1 MTFEETAALSRVRA
15 GDPDAFEAI
24 VRIHA
29 RGIRRVAARIVG
41 GGGDAADDVVQ
52 ETFLR
57 AFRALDR
64 FDDRLE
70 LAPWLHRIA
79 ANAAIDAARR
89 RGRELSLTPDEDG
102 FSPIPEPESTE
113 PSPARRAVSAEVGRA
128 TRAALAELSPS
139 ERAAF
144 ILRHYEGQ
152 SIPEISKALGK
163 RDNATKQSIFRAV
176 RKLRRALASY
186 AGGPEVQCDELA

>member
-41 GGGDAADDVVQ
+41 GGDAADDVVQ
-52 ETFLR
+52 ETLLR
-57 AFRALDR
+57 AFKALDR
-64 FDDRLE
+64 FDARLE

-79 ANAAIDAARR
+79 ANAAIDEARR
-89 RGRELSLTPDEDG
+89 RGRELSLTPDEEG
-102 FSPIPEPESTE
+102 FSPIPELLSSE
-113 PSPARRAVSAEVGRA
+113 PSPERRAVSTAGGRA

-144 ILRHYEGQ
+144 VLRHYEGQ

-186 AGGPEVQCDELA
+186 TGGPEVPCEELA

>member
-1 MTFEETAALSRVRA
+1 MTDDERTALRRVRA
-15 GDPDAFEAI
+15 GDADAFEAI
-24 VRIHA
+24 VALYA
-29 RGIRRVAARIVG
+29 RSLRRVAARIV

-64 FDDRLE
+64 FDETQE

-79 ANAAIDAARR
+79 ANAAIDEARR
-89 RGRELSLTPDEDG
+89 RGRELSLTPDEEG
-102 FSPIPEPESTE
+102 LSPVAEPTSTE
-113 PSPARRAVSAEVGRA
+113 PSPARHAASAEIGRA
-128 TRAALAELSPS
+128 TRRALAELSPY

-144 ILRHYEGQ
+144 VLRHYEGH
-152 SIPEISKALGK
+152 SIAEISRALGR

-176 RKLRRALASY
+176 RKLRRALV
-186 AGGPEVQCDELA
+186 PFVEVPHEELA